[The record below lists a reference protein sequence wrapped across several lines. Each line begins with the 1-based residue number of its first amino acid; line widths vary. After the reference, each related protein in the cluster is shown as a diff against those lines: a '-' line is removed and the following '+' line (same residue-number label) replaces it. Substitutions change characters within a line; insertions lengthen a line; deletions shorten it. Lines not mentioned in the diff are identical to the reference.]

1 MSDFNNTSIL
11 PKSIKKAFSDVHTY
25 IFSNLLNTKFH
36 PMKKQSLNSK
46 DKYHNNMTKTVRRK
60 DFYVDPNRL

>member
-1 MSDFNNTSIL
+1 MSDFNRTSIL

-25 IFSNLLNTKFH
+25 NFSNLLNTKFH
-36 PMKKQSLNSK
+36 PMKKQSLYSK
-46 DKYHNNMTKTVRRK
+46 DKYNHNMTKTVKRK